1 MNKKKFTYK
10 KSGVDINA
18 ADNFVNFISNVSS
31 KKKGKK
37 KFSNIGG
44 FGSITSIPQG
54 INQPKIVAC
63 TDGVGTKI
71 EIANTLNKY
80 DTIGIDLVAMSVNDL
95 IVQGAKPLLF
105 LDYISINKIDLKKLK
120 SIIKGILEG
129 CRLSGCELVGGE
141 TAEMPGTYEK
151 GKFDIA
157 GFAVG
162 VVGKNKILTKNRIK
176 KNNLILAVPSSGLH
190 SNGFSLVRYLINQ
203 KKINIKKN
211 KFLKSE
217 LLEPTKIYVSEVLK
231 LIDQSLINGCANI
244 TGGGLLDNVKRIIP
258 NKMTANIDLN
268 QIKTLKIFE
277 WLKKN
282 GISEKEMIK
291 TFNCGVGFCLI
302 INSKDLKKVTK
313 YFSRDYKPYVIGKI
327 SKGNNKVKLNGSIN
341 WY

>member
-120 SIIKGILEG
+120 SIIKGILKG

-162 VVGKNKILTKNRIK
+162 VVSKNKILNKNRIK
-176 KNNLILAVPSSGLH
+176 NNNLILAVPSSGLH

-203 KKINIKKN
+203 KKINIKNN

-217 LLEPTKIYVSEVLK
+217 LLRPTKIYVDEVLK
-231 LIDQSLINGCANI
+231 LIDQNLINGCANI
-244 TGGGLLDNVKRIIP
+244 TGGGLSDNIKRIIP
-258 NKMTANIDLN
+258 DKMIADINLD
-268 QIKTLKIFE
+268 QIKTLNIFK

-302 INSKDLKKVTK
+302 INPKDLKKVTK
-313 YFSRDYKPYVIGKI
+313 YFSKDYKPYVIGKI
-327 SKGNNKVKLNGSIN
+327 STGNNKVKLNGSIN